1 MTVTLKKPSAKEK
14 LLQAAQAE
22 LLANA
27 GQMEMSRIAA
37 RADLSTGLAYH
48 HFASKAGLVAA
59 VVDAFYEPLRDIS
72 YGTAIP
78 LDLDWA
84 AREHART
91 EALVDYFYDHEMAPL
106 IAGRLAREPEVLD
119 IETAH
124 MRALLDLGAKNIRQG
139 QKLGI
144 VDPRLDPEVTVSL
157 LMGGVRL
164 AVDQAVLADDRPPRA
179 ALKKH
184 IWQFIRHA
192 LSLGG

>member
-1 MTVTLKKPSAKEK
+1 MTALKQNPTTKHR
-14 LLQAAQAE
+14 LLQAAKAE
-22 LLANA
+22 LLANG
-27 GQMEMSRIAA
+27 GQMEMSRVAVQ
-37 RADLSTGLAYH
+37 ADLSTGLAYH
-48 HFASKAGLVAA
+48 HFSSKAGLIAA
-59 VVDAFYEPLRDIS
+59 VVDAFYAPLRNIS
-72 YGTAIP
+72 YGAAIP
-78 LDLDWA
+78 LELNWE
-84 AREHART
+84 AREKART
-91 EALVDYFYDHEMAPL
+91 EAMVDYFYDDEMAPL

-119 IETAH
+119 IEAAH

-139 QKLGI
+139 QKLGV

-164 AVDQAVLADDRPPRA
+164 ALDQAVLTDDRPPRA